1 MIHLGK
7 LICHDYVKVM
17 IEKEKITGKVR
28 ELLQEKSVFV
38 MPQLKWSHMVYKEQD
53 IQERLVIGDKK

>member
-28 ELLQEKSVFV
+28 ELL
-38 MPQLKWSHMVYKEQD
+38 
-53 IQERLVIGDKK
+53 